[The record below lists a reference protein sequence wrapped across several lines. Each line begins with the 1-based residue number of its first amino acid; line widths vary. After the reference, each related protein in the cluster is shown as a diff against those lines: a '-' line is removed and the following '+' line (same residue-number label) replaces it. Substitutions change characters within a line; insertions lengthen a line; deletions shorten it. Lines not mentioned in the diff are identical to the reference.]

1 MTTCYIVKVG
11 IVGNYNVGKTSFLNS
26 FIEKES
32 VNSQITTI
40 GVDFRYMLYKFKDIE
55 FKLQIWD
62 TAGQEQYANIVRSY
76 LKEID
81 IVIFMFDITSM
92 LSFKKLDKWIT
103 EVEYFNKD
111 KNIIKYIV
119 ANKKDLE
126 KNREVN
132 NNLIKKYCNHK
143 NINFSESS
151 IKDIDSI
158 NLVFENI
165 IEELYT
171 NLINKKI
178 DLKLFYKKK
187 NNELEKPKEN
197 DKQKCCNYL

>member
-1 MTTCYIVKVG
+1 M
-11 IVGNYNVGKTSFLNS
+11 
-26 FIEKES
+26 
-32 VNSQITTI
+32 
-40 GVDFRYMLYKFKDIE
+40 D
-55 FKLQIWD
+55 
-62 TAGQEQYANIVRSY
+62 
-76 LKEID
+76 
-81 IVIFMFDITSM
+81 
-92 LSFKKLDKWIT
+92 SFKKIDKWIT
-103 EVEYFNKD
+103 EVEYYNKD
-111 KNIIKYIV
+111 RNIIKYIV
-119 ANKKDLE
+119 GNKKDLE

-132 NNLIKKYCNHK
+132 NNLIKKYCKQK

-178 DLKLFYKKK
+178 DLKLFYKMKDEIK
-187 NNELEKPKEN
+187 VTDEN

>member
-1 MTTCYIVKVG
+1 MTACYIVKVG
-11 IVGNYNVGKTSFLNS
+11 IVGNYNVGKTSFLSS

-32 VNSQITTI
+32 INSQITTI
-40 GVDFRYMLYKFKDIE
+40 GVDFRYMLYQFKDVE

-81 IVIFMFDITSM
+81 IVIFMFDISS
-92 LSFKKLDKWIT
+92 LDSFKKIDKWIT
-103 EVEYFNKD
+103 EVEYYNKD
-111 KNIIKYIV
+111 RNIIKYIV
-119 ANKKDLE
+119 GNKKDLE

-178 DLKLFYKKK
+178 DLKLFYKMKD
-187 NNELEKPKEN
+187 EIEGIEEN

>member
-1 MTTCYIVKVG
+1 MTACYIVKVG

-32 VNSQITTI
+32 INSQITTI

-126 KNREVN
+126 KHREVN
-132 NNLIKKYCNHK
+132 YNIIKKYCNQK

-158 NLVFENI
+158 NVVFENI
-165 IEELYT
+165 IEELYI
-171 NLINKKI
+171 NLITKKI
-178 DLKLFYKKK
+178 DLKLFYKIKDEIKK
-187 NNELEKPKEN
+187 PIEN